1 MFLENRDC
9 GISLFISVP
18 FPEALCGA
26 LPVGMEI
33 WRIYQKHILGREYV
47 RAKAPRC
54 KNDGHIVQV
63 AVSRAESSICEEV
76 HFIPWYF
83 SPILVIV
90 SKTRLDKV

>member
-1 MFLENRDC
+1 MFLEDRDC
-9 GISLFISVP
+9 GIPLFISVP
-18 FPEALCGA
+18 FPGALCGA
-26 LPVGMEI
+26 LAVGMEI
-33 WRIYQKHILGREYV
+33 WRIDQKHILGRQHI

-54 KNDGHIVQV
+54 KNDAHSVQV

-83 SPILVIV
+83 SAILVIV